1 MARHPIST
9 SYITPYKSDGVEQV
23 ADGTDFGRGSF
34 TLASGTTYYYP
45 LGGQD
50 SPFMSIHAQ
59 GDAAIVITSMTV
71 EACDFPESDVDV
83 FDNAA
88 GEWMAKSSSGI
99 NATVEGAGYTNT
111 SGVVDTTGGAQGG
124 ARWDVFNHGAR
135 RTRLAVVVGATG
147 GELRVASWA
156 KE

>member
-1 MARHPIST
+1 MARHPAST

-23 ADGTDFGRGSF
+23 ADGTDFGRGAF
-34 TLASGTTYYYP
+34 TLVAGATYYYP

-59 GDAAIVITSMTV
+59 LDASIVITTMTV
-71 EACDFPESDVDV
+71 EGCDFPPSDVDV
-83 FDNAA
+83 FDNGA
-88 GEWMAKSSSGI
+88 GEWMAKSTNGMLC
-99 NATVEGAGYTNT
+99 TVEGAGVSNT

-124 ARWDVFNHGAR
+124 ARWDIFNHGAR